1 MINKYLAISQ
11 SFVHELLKKAE
22 ITNQDNFR
30 IGSDEYTNFVA
41 GKLEFEL
48 QKNELILKYLD
59 VLEAKVNYTQQVA
72 NSLIGKTETDPTD

>member
-11 SFVHELLKKAE
+11 SFVDDILVKTEVS
-22 ITNQDNFR
+22 NQDNFR
-30 IGSDEYTNFVA
+30 IGSDEYTKFVT

-59 VLEAKVNYTQQVA
+59 ELEEKVNCTQRIA
-72 NSLIGKTETDPTD
+72 NSLIGKTETDPAD